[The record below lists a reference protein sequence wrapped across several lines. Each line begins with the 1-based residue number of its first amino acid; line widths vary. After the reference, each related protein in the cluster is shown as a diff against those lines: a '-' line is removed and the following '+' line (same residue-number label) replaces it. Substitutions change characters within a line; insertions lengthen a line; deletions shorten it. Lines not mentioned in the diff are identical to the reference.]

1 MAKSGKNGVRSLI
14 LAIVLAG
21 LVSAPREVTKAQ
33 STAEQQASCELSAIR
48 DTRSVLAV
56 QLIRSACNWLALNAD
71 SLLNEQNKKYY
82 ICLVQNL
89 SGAQT
94 DAAAQVIASA
104 CRTANP
110 L

>member
-1 MAKSGKNGVRSLI
+1 VQRVI
-14 LAIVLAG
+14 LAALTLVVLAPTE
-21 LVSAPREVTKAQ
+21 LAKAQ
-33 STAEQQASCELSAIR
+33 SAIERQAQCELASIR
-48 DTRSVLAV
+48 DTRSPLAV

-82 ICLVQNL
+82 LCLVQNL
-89 SGAQT
+89 SGAQSN
-94 DAAAQVIASA
+94 DAAQTIAAA